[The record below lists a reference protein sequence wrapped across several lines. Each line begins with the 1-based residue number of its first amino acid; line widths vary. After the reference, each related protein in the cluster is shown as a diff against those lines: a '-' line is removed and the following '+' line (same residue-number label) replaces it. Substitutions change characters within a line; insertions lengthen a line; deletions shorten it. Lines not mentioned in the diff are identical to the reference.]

1 MICTII
7 LPYVTFLLIDIHI
20 LLTVFSFRTYCDGDS
35 FPIRCD
41 MDRLF
46 LCIRIRVRDA
56 YGKENSSR

>member
-20 LLTVFSFRTYCDGDS
+20 LLTVFSFRTYRVGDS
-35 FPIRCD
+35 FPIRRD
-41 MDRLF
+41 MDKLF

-56 YGKENSSR
+56 HGEEYSSR